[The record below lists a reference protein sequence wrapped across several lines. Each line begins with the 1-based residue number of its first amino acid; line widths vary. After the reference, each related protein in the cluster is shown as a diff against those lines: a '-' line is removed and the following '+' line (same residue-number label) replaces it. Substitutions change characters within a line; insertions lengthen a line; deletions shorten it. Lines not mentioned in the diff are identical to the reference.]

1 ADIGVGRAWQVPV
14 APLYV
19 RVVRRIRPVGRIVG
33 PVIIRAII
41 GIVVCRRG
49 DIPIGIVKPRI
60 PAVPPAKSPVRPS
73 EAPTPTP
80 APTPTTAPTVATM
93 PTVATTPTASP
104 TITTP
109 LTRGS
114 G

>member
-73 EAPTPTP
+73 EAPTPT
-80 APTPTTAPTVATM
+80 TAPTVATM